1 MDAHA
6 VWTADPSVLYQG
18 SLSTDPCSGDA
29 VARANAA
36 ARLVILVTVVA
47 YVATRRLGVV
57 LAGAGAL
64 VALALYQGRVATE
77 GMVGQGTGDGNTD
90 PGFEGVPRASAVTGI
105 GFAGMQSA
113 NDIERAGMVFGS
125 PTPHA
130 PAPPEPG
137 TALKLQ
143 VPTDNNPLMNVLLSE
158 YTTDPD
164 RAPAAPAFDP
174 VVKEEI
180 AVASDTSDR
189 RLYQDLGDEIDQEV
203 MLRQFYATANTQ
215 IPNAQGAF
223 AEWVG
228 RPWPGASD
236 ASGRSTF
243 ADVGAVAA
251 YVGPPAQAL
260 DVGAGAT
267 QYGDATSA
275 TEWTTGQAQRSTG
288 DATSATEW
296 TTGQG

>member
-18 SLSTDPCSGDA
+18 SLSIDPCSGDA
-29 VARANAA
+29 AARANAV

-47 YVATRRLGVV
+47 FVSTRRPSVV
-57 LAGAGAL
+57 LAGAG
-64 VALALYQGRVATE
+64 VMIVLALYQGARQTE
-77 GMVGQGTGDGNTD
+77 GMADGDGDADDGNTE
-90 PGFEGVPRASAVTGI
+90 PGFGGVQSPSVVAGV
-105 GFAGMQSA
+105 GFAGVQST
-113 NDIERAGMVFGS
+113 NDAERAGMVFGE

-130 PAPPEPG
+130 PAPPKPG
-137 TALKLQ
+137 TAVKLQ

-158 YTTDPD
+158 YVTDPT
-164 RAPAAPAFDP
+164 RAPAAAAFDP
-174 VVKEEI
+174 VVMKEI
-180 AVASDTSDR
+180 AVAADTSDR

-243 ADVGAVAA
+243 ADVATVAA
-251 YVGPPAQAL
+251 YTGPDAKDI
-260 DVGAGAT
+260 DVGADAT
-267 QYGDATSA
+267 QYGSA
-275 TEWTTGQAQRSTG
+275 AAYGT
-288 DATSATEW
+288 DW